1 MNAAPR
7 RVKRPA
13 TPALVKDGTLRLIAP
28 LELPPVDDE
37 PLPLAEGD
45 GVNPTGPV
53 GSVGEAERDAATEVA
68 DWNAALAALGFDWFV
83 KRTVSIICK
92 TPFSKMISGTTIWA
106 VVFPLVTKVPVELVE
121 NDNPSPAADVKL
133 ALLDSAWKSLVY
145 CVVALSTWFC
155 NSSFNSVLFEPT
167 REDTLANAALVGAKK
182 VKPWVVSS
190 VSRRPAELRSEVAF
204 VRLFAA
210 RAVLSA
216 PGGLRTALISNTVMF
231 WMTVLFKTCVPF

>member
-68 DWNAALAALGFDWFV
+68 DWNL
-83 KRTVSIICK
+83 RMS
-92 TPFSKMISGTTIWA
+92 
-106 VVFPLVTKVPVELVE
+106 
-121 NDNPSPAADVKL
+121 
-133 ALLDSAWKSLVY
+133 
-145 CVVALSTWFC
+145 
-155 NSSFNSVLFEPT
+155 
-167 REDTLANAALVGAKK
+167 
-182 VKPWVVSS
+182 SS
-190 VSRRPAELRSEVAF
+190 V
-204 VRLFAA
+204 
-210 RAVLSA
+210 
-216 PGGLRTALISNTVMF
+216 
-231 WMTVLFKTCVPF
+231 KH